1 MQVSAICAFK
11 MTDKPIIIQFKC
23 EEGNSLGQMHMRN
36 IK

>member
-11 MTDKPIIIQFKC
+11 MTDKPIIIQLKC
-23 EEGNSLGQMHMRN
+23 EEGNILGLMHTKN